1 MQGGIMESTESVKN
15 QRRAVIIGA
24 AAIGN
29 YDKIASYL
37 QPDKDFYIYCDGGLF
52 HQRKL
57 EACCGR
63 ELSPNLIVGD
73 FDSYQLAKDVSVSD
87 FPCQVIHLPREKD
100 DTDTW
105 FAVKEALHRG
115 FTDFLLLGVVGQRL
129 DHSLGNLS
137 ILLYLHQQGMQAQLL
152 DDFSQM
158 EIVGN
163 TPVSVSADFSYF
175 SLLNISGL
183 AKEVTIKNAVYPL
196 DKAEISCTYQYAI
209 SNQVLPGQV
218 TEITVGQGSLL
229 LIKVW

>member
-1 MQGGIMESTESVKN
+1 MESTGSLKN

-24 AAIGN
+24 AAISN
-29 YDKIASYL
+29 YEKLATFL
-37 QPDKDFYIYCDGGLF
+37 QPNRDFYVYCDGGLF
-52 HQRKL
+52 HQRQL
-57 EACCGR
+57 EEYCGR
-63 ELSPNLIVGD
+63 ALPPNLVVGD
-73 FDSYQLAKDVSVSD
+73 FDSYQLPEGFATSD
-87 FPCQVIHLPREKD
+87 FPCQVIQLPREKD

-105 FAVKEALHRG
+105 FAVKEALRRG

-137 ILLYLHQQGMQAQLL
+137 ILLYLHQQGVQAQLL

-163 TPVSVSADFSYF
+163 TPVFVSADFSYF

-183 AKEVTIKNAVYPL
+183 AKDVTIKNAQYPL

-209 SNQVLPGQV
+209 SNQVLPEHV
-218 TEITVGQGSLL
+218 AEITVGQGSLL

>member
-1 MQGGIMESTESVKN
+1 MESTESVKN
-15 QRRAVIIGA
+15 QKRAVIIGA

-29 YDKIASYL
+29 YEKIASYL

-52 HQRKL
+52 HQRQL
-57 EACCGR
+57 EGCCGQ

-73 FDSYQLAKDVSVSD
+73 FDSYQLPPGSATTTFS
-87 FPCQVIHLPREKD
+87 CQVIQLPREKD

-137 ILLYLHQQGMQAQLL
+137 ILLHLHQQGVQAQLL

-163 TPVSVSADFSYF
+163 TPVFVTADFSYF

-183 AKEVTIKNAVYPL
+183 AKEVTIKNAQYPL

-209 SNQVLPGQV
+209 SNQVLPEHV
-218 TEITVGQGSLL
+218 AEITVGQGSLL

>member
-1 MQGGIMESTESVKN
+1 MESTGSLKN

-24 AAIGN
+24 ATIGN
-29 YDKIASYL
+29 YEKLSSFL
-37 QPDKDFYIYCDGGLF
+37 QPHRDFYIYCDGGLL
-52 HQRKL
+52 HQKQL
-57 EACCGR
+57 ESCCGKT
-63 ELSPNLIVGD
+63 LPPNLVVGD
-73 FDSYQLAKDVSVSD
+73 FDSYQLPEGFATAD
-87 FPCQVIHLPREKD
+87 FPCQVIQLPREKD

-105 FAVKEALHRG
+105 FVVKEALRRG

-137 ILLYLHQQGMQAQLL
+137 ILLYLHQQGVQAQLL

-163 TPVSVSADFSYF
+163 MPVFVSADFSYF

-183 AKEVTIKNAVYPL
+183 AKDVTIKNAQYPL

-209 SNQVLPGQV
+209 SNQVLPEHV
-218 TEITVGQGSLL
+218 AEITVGQGSLL

>member
-1 MQGGIMESTESVKN
+1 MKRCHIFAGGDLGKIDRTWFSTHHGFIICADSGYKH
-15 QRRAVIIGA
+15 AVNLG
-24 AAIGN
+24 
-29 YDKIASYL
+29 L
-37 QPDKDFYIYCDGGLF
+37 EPDI
-52 HQRKL
+52 
-57 EACCGR
+57 
-63 ELSPNLIVGD
+63 IVGD
-73 FDSYQLAKDVSVSD
+73 FDSYTGR
-87 FPCQVIHLPREKD
+87 LPENTEIYRTVPEKD

-105 FAVKEALHRG
+105 FAVKEALRRG

>member
-1 MQGGIMESTESVKN
+1 MQGGIMESTGSLK

-24 AAIGN
+24 AAIGK
-29 YDKIASYL
+29 YEKLASVL
-37 QPDKDFYIYCDGGLF
+37 QPDTDFYIYCDGGLL

-57 EACCGR
+57 EECCGR
-63 ELSPNLIVGD
+63 TLPPNLVVGD
-73 FDSYQLAKDVSVSD
+73 FDSYQLPKGFSSSD
-87 FPCQVIHLPREKD
+87 FPCQVIQLPREKD

-105 FAVKEALHRG
+105 FAVKEALRRG

-137 ILLYLHQQGMQAQLL
+137 ILLYLHQQGVKAQLL

-158 EIVGN
+158 EIVGSSPAFV
-163 TPVSVSADFSYF
+163 TADFSYF

-183 AKEVTIKNAVYPL
+183 AQEVTIKNAQYPL

-218 TEITVGQGSLL
+218 AEITVGQGCLL
-229 LIKVW
+229 LVKVW

>member
-1 MQGGIMESTESVKN
+1 MESTESVKN

-24 AAIGN
+24 AAISN
-29 YDKIASYL
+29 YEKLATFL
-37 QPDKDFYIYCDGGLF
+37 QPHRDFYIYCDGGLF
-52 HQRKL
+52 HQRQL
-57 EACCGR
+57 EDCCGR
-63 ELSPNLIVGD
+63 ALPPNLVVGD
-73 FDSYQLAKDVSVSD
+73 FDSYQLPEGFATSD
-87 FPCQVIHLPREKD
+87 FPCQVIQLPREKD

-105 FAVKEALHRG
+105 FAVKEALRQG

-137 ILLYLHQQGMQAQLL
+137 ILLYLHQQGVQAQLL

-175 SLLNISGL
+175 SLLNICGL
-183 AKEVTIKNAVYPL
+183 AKDVTIKNAQYPL
-196 DKAEISCTYQYAI
+196 DKAEISYTYQYAI

-218 TEITVGQGSLL
+218 AEITVGQGSLL

>member
-1 MQGGIMESTESVKN
+1 MESTGSLKN

-24 AAIGN
+24 ATIGN
-29 YDKIASYL
+29 YEKLSSFL
-37 QPDKDFYIYCDGGLF
+37 QPHRDFYIYCDGGLL
-52 HQRKL
+52 HQKQL
-57 EACCGR
+57 ESCCGKT
-63 ELSPNLIVGD
+63 LPPNLVVGD
-73 FDSYQLAKDVSVSD
+73 FDSYQLPEGFATAD
-87 FPCQVIHLPREKD
+87 FPCQVIQLPREKD

-105 FAVKEALHRG
+105 FAVKEALRRG

-137 ILLYLHQQGMQAQLL
+137 ILLYLHQQGVQAQLL

-163 TPVSVSADFSYF
+163 MPVFVSADFSYF

-183 AKEVTIKNAVYPL
+183 AKDVTIKNAQYPL

-209 SNQVLPGQV
+209 SNQVLPEHV
-218 TEITVGQGSLL
+218 AEITVGQGSLL

>member
-1 MQGGIMESTESVKN
+1 MESTETVKN

-29 YDKIASYL
+29 YEKIASYL
-37 QPDKDFYIYCDGGLF
+37 QPDRDFYMYCDGGLL
-52 HQRKL
+52 HQRQL
-57 EACCGR
+57 EEYCGQA
-63 ELSPNLIVGD
+63 LSPNLIVGD
-73 FDSYQLAKDVSVSD
+73 FDSYQLQKGFSLSD
-87 FPCQVIHLPREKD
+87 FPCQVIQLPREKD

-105 FAVKEALHRG
+105 FAVKEALRRG

-137 ILLYLHQQGMQAQLL
+137 ILLHLHQQGVQAQLL

-163 TPVSVSADFSYF
+163 RPVFVSADFSYF
-175 SLLNISGL
+175 SLLNICGL
-183 AKEVTIKNAVYPL
+183 AKEVTIKNAQYPL
-196 DKAEISCTYQYAI
+196 DKAEINCTYQYAI

-218 TEITVGQGSLL
+218 AEITVGQGSLL